1 MHMRGKDSRIELL
14 ALYTHSTETPIQR
27 SGAGCDVTV
36 YPTSTATV
44 LETRLHREIS
54 LQFTPKLLEFFV
66 ACERAY
72 EVLMLGLFE
81 AILKYLALD
90 SKQLDFARDGIRPK
104 LPQCFFILSY
114 IKS

>member
-1 MHMRGKDSRIELL
+1 
-14 ALYTHSTETPIQR
+14 
-27 SGAGCDVTV
+27 
-36 YPTSTATV
+36 
-44 LETRLHREIS
+44 
-54 LQFTPKLLEFFV
+54 
-66 ACERAY
+66 
-72 EVLMLGLFE
+72 MLGLFE